1 MHTPEGR
8 LSGCPVPDFLR
19 QIGVPERL
27 SVRDHL
33 RANYGLYH
41 PPADYQ
47 ALRAE
52 NARRHHLN
60 RPSLIV

>member
-1 MHTPEGR
+1 M
-8 LSGCPVPDFLR
+8 S
-19 QIGVPERL
+19 IGALERG

-33 RANYGLYH
+33 RANFGLYH

>member
-8 LSGCPVPDFLR
+8 LSGRIQFLMS
-19 QIGVPERL
+19 IGALERG

-33 RANYGLYH
+33 RANFGLYH